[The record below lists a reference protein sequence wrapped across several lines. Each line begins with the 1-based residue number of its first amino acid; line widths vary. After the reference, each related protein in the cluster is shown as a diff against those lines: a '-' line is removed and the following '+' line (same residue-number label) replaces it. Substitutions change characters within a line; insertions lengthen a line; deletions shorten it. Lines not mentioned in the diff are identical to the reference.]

1 MKLSK
6 KFLKELR
13 DSQNEI
19 HMIAYHLFSCMN
31 EESLDDLLNFLK
43 DDVKNNEHW
52 LHDFHKSMR
61 QTDFFDSCFHRYKKS
76 FLSESEKEEYARLK
90 KLLGARDIFIPSEE
104 IAIAN
109 NLGEEY
115 KMWKYLRSLD
125 NKREEESITG
135 HLDMIFWNLLHLDRE
150 NKIEKFISKFF
161 KMLEVEEEF

>member
-1 MKLSK
+1 MKLSEI
-6 KFLKELR
+6 FLKDLR
-13 DSQNEI
+13 DSQSEI
-19 HMIAYHLFSCMN
+19 HSIAYHLFSCMN

-43 DDVKNNEHW
+43 DDIKNNEHW

-61 QTDFFDSCFHRYKKS
+61 QTDFFDSCFHRYRKS
-76 FLSESEKEEYARLK
+76 FLSKSEKEEYERLK

-104 IAIAN
+104 SAIAN

-115 KMWKYLRSLD
+115 KMWKYLRNLD

-150 NKIEKFISKFF
+150 NKIGKFIVRFF
-161 KMLEVEEEF
+161 KEVEEELS